1 MFSQTFSLGDYQPM
15 LKAEQAGKANE
26 QMAVVDGRNFA
37 WEGAAVIS
45 AYARS
50 AAIDVLPA
58 VPMRH
63 PGIFTI
69 ANLAYIF
76 TGAAVIR
83 RNINNSFTTVF
94 TYPTPFPPVLAGPWD
109 ETQYQWTTGYVG
121 TAHYFCHPSV
131 GIVRFDQ
138 FDGTW
143 SMVREDC
150 WNGPTYAICM
160 ADNRL
165 VVLLEDV
172 VVWSWFDLG
181 EKFDRLWQAG
191 SGTQSLALIKYGQPY
206 SVRPYSNGF
215 ITFTS
220 MAVMLSVADNSQA
233 LHPDGDKLAVGALV
247 FKHEELTLEEPA
259 LGPAAITNAGQDM
272 VVWLAQNGLRA
283 FAPSQGGGFG
293 GLQNWQAP
301 MGAFYR
307 ETMIPDTEGGVGD
320 RFMLSYCSELR
331 SIFVSSRGSS
341 GNYQAAHVYQMD
353 YERWGSFDHPHK
365 VIGPG
370 ARGALGGVN
379 YHGAAFINPAGVL
392 FDIVTGAVT
401 DSWVKFSPL
410 RLQLPQEPT
419 LPTSTLISVQEIRLG
434 TERGPGHRLAAL
446 PFSFVSNWQI
456 ERFRGRQPTKCD
468 VLLSGGWDDN
478 TQNLD
483 QGEYATLVH
492 SNMETALYVCDV
504 TGLTHSLYIAC
515 TAADHHFSI
524 SHVEATF
531 FFAGQL

>member
-1 MFSQTFSLGDYQPM
+1 MFSQTFAIGAYQPM
-15 LKAEQAGKANE
+15 MKAEQSGKTSE
-26 QMAVVDGRNFA
+26 QMTVVDGRNFA

-45 AYARS
+45 AYAK
-50 AAIDVLPA
+50 AAAPAILPA

-63 PGIFTI
+63 PGIFMI

-76 TGAAVIR
+76 TETAVIR
-83 RNINNSFTTVF
+83 RNIDNTFTTVF
-94 TYPTPFPPVLAGPWD
+94 TYLTPASAGQWD

-138 FDGTW
+138 FDGLW
-143 SMVREDC
+143 RMVREDC

-181 EKFDRLWQAG
+181 EKFDKLWQSG

-206 SVRPYSNGF
+206 AVRPYGGGF
-215 ITFTS
+215 LTFTS
-220 MAVMLSVADNSQA
+220 MGVMISVPENSQA
-233 LHPDGDKLAVGALV
+233 MHPEGDKLTIGAVI
-247 FKHEELTLEEPA
+247 FKHEELTFDDPA
-259 LGPAAITNAGQDM
+259 VGPAAITSAGQDL
-272 VVWLAQNGLRA
+272 VIWLAQNGLRA

-301 MGAFYR
+301 MGAFYH
-307 ETMIPDTEGGVGD
+307 ETMIPDTENSVGD
-320 RFMLSYCSELR
+320 RFMLSYCAELR
-331 SIFVSSRGSS
+331 SIFISSRGAS

-379 YHGAAFINPAGVL
+379 YHGAAFIDPAGALV
-392 FDIVTGAVT
+392 DIVTGAVV

-419 LPTSTLISVQEIRLG
+419 LPATTLISVQEIRLG
-434 TERGPGHRLAAL
+434 TERGPGHRLANL
-446 PFSFVSNWQI
+446 PFGLISHWQI
-456 ERFRGRQPTKCD
+456 ERFRGRPATKCD

-483 QGEYATLVH
+483 EGEYATLLK
-492 SNMETALYVCDV
+492 SNMETAIYVCDV
-504 TGLTHSLYIAC
+504 TGLTHSLYVTC
-515 TAADHHFSI
+515 TEPDHHFSI
-524 SHVEATF
+524 SHVEASF